1 MSSEFRPAPRAVLVA
16 GAIAIIAAAGGY
28 GLAQLQKPR
37 SPSAA
42 ETGAAARRIL
52 YWYDPMVPQQHF
64 PAPGKSPMGM
74 DMVPKYADEAAGA
87 GAAGFKIEPARV
99 ANLGVRIATATQG
112 ELASGVT
119 ATGTIDFNLRDV
131 ANVQPRT
138 AGFVQRVYARA
149 PGDIIAAG
157 APLADLLVPEWGGA
171 QAEYLAVRRT
181 GDAALIRAAQQRL
194 QLLGMSPGLIRQI
207 DQSGRAQNV
216 VTVTAPIGGV
226 IKTLNVR
233 SGMSVSAGETLAEIS
248 GLGTVWLNAAVPEA
262 MAGQVRPGQPVT
274 ATLAAYPGETFSGRV
289 TAILPQAQVESRTL
303 QVRVELPNR
312 GYRLK
317 PGMFANV
324 QLTAAARPAVLAPTE
339 AIIRTGKRSLVMLAL
354 PGGGYQPAE
363 VQTGQSAGD
372 LTEILAGLSEGER
385 IVASGQF
392 LIDSEA
398 SLAGVQARPVGGG
411 MAMPAP
417 SPAASKP
424 AVPNPAPGLAE
435 TSGHVESIGADGVTI
450 SHQPVPAI
458 GWPAMTMTFRV
469 EQPALLRGVKTGDR
483 VRFAFDQPAAGPTLR
498 RLSKEAGQ

>member
-1 MSSEFRPAPRAVLVA
+1 MSPTSRPSPRSLWVA
-16 GAIAIIAAAGGY
+16 GAIALVAAAGGY
-28 GLAQLQKPR
+28 GLAQLEKPKAPTA
-37 SPSAA
+37 SEAGPP
-42 ETGAAARRIL
+42 GGKKVL

-74 DMVPKYADEAAGA
+74 DMVPKYADQGA
-87 GAAGFKIEPARV
+87 GEVGFTIDPARV
-99 ANLGVRIATATQG
+99 ANLGVRIAVATRG

-119 ATGTIDFNLRDV
+119 ATGTIDFNLRDI
-131 ANVQPRT
+131 AIVQPRA
-138 AGFVQRVYARA
+138 AGFVQRVYSRA
-149 PGDIIAAG
+149 PGDIIPAG

-181 GDAALIRAAQQRL
+181 GDPALLRAAQERL
-194 QLLGMSPGLIRQI
+194 RLLGMSPGFIRQI
-207 DQSGRAQNV
+207 DQTGRAQTV

-233 SGMSVSAGETLAEIS
+233 NGMSVSAGETLAEIS
-248 GLGTVWLNAAVPEA
+248 GLGTVWLNAAVPEV

-274 ATLAAYPGETFSGRV
+274 ATLAAYPGESFSGRV
-289 TAILPQAQVESRTL
+289 TAVLPQAQVESRTL
-303 QVRVELPNR
+303 QVRIELPNR
-312 GYRLK
+312 GARLK

-324 QLTAAARPAVLAPTE
+324 QLTSTTRAAILIPTE

-354 PGGGYQPAE
+354 AGGRYQPAE
-363 VQTGQSAGD
+363 VQIGQSAGD
-372 LTEILAGLSEGER
+372 KTEILAGLSEGER

-398 SLAGVQARPVGGG
+398 SLSGVQARPIGGA
-411 MAMPAP
+411 MTMPASP
-417 SPAASKP
+417 PAAPKP
-424 AVPNPAPGLAE
+424 AAPTPAGGLAE
-435 TSGHVESIGADGVTI
+435 TSGHIESIGADGVTI

-469 EQPALLRGVKTGDR
+469 EQPTLLRGVKKGDR

>member
-1 MSSEFRPAPRAVLVA
+1 MSSASQSNLRTLSVA
-16 GAIAIIAAAGGY
+16 GVIAIVAAATGY
-28 GLAQLQKPR
+28 GLAQLKLRPQAA
-37 SPSAA
+37 SEASAP
-42 ETGAAARRIL
+42 GGKKVL

-74 DMVPKYADEAAGA
+74 DMVPKYADESVGA
-87 GAAGFKIEPARV
+87 GAVGFKIDPAKV
-99 ANLGVRIATATQG
+99 ANLGLRIATATRG

-131 ANVQPRT
+131 AIVQPRS
-138 AGFVQRVYARA
+138 AGFVQRVYGRA
-149 PGDIIAAG
+149 PGDIIPAG
-157 APLADLLVPEWGGA
+157 AAFADLLVPEWGGA

-181 GDAALIRAAQQRL
+181 GDPALIRAAQQRL

-207 DQSGRAQNV
+207 DQSGRARNV

-262 MAGQVRPGQPVT
+262 MAGEVQPGQPVT

-289 TAILPQAQVESRTL
+289 TAVLPQAQVESRTL
-303 QVRVELPNR
+303 QVRIELPNR
-312 GYRLK
+312 GGRLK

-324 QLTAAARPAVLAPTE
+324 QLTSTARPAILVPTE

-354 PGGGYQPAE
+354 PGGRYQPAE
-363 VQTGQSAGD
+363 VQVGQSGGD
-372 LTEILAGLSEGER
+372 KTEILAGLSEGER
-385 IVASGQF
+385 IIASGQF

-398 SLAGVQARPVGGG
+398 SLSGVQARPIGGG
-411 MAMPAP
+411 MTMPAP
-417 SPAASKP
+417 PTAAPK
-424 AVPNPAPGLAE
+424 AAAGLAE
-435 TSGHVESIGADGVTI
+435 TTGHIESIGIDGVTI
-450 SHQPVPAI
+450 SHQPVPAV

-469 EQPALLRGVKTGDR
+469 GHPALLKGIKKGDR
-483 VRFAFDQPAAGPTLR
+483 VRFAFDQPASGPTLR

>member
-1 MSSEFRPAPRAVLVA
+1 MSTTSPSNLRTL
-16 GAIAIIAAAGGY
+16 AAAGVIAIVAAAAGY
-28 GLAQLQKPR
+28 GLAQLKPG
-37 SPSAA
+37 PSTASEA
-42 ETGAAARRIL
+42 SAPGGKKVL

-74 DMVPKYADEAAGA
+74 DMVPKYANEGA
-87 GAAGFKIEPARV
+87 GQGEAGFKIDPAKV
-99 ANLGVRIATATQG
+99 ANLGMRIATATRG

-131 ANVQPRT
+131 AIVQPRS
-138 AGFVQRVYARA
+138 AGFVQRVYGRA
-149 PGDIIAAG
+149 PGDIIPPG

-181 GDAALIRAAQQRL
+181 GDPALISAAQQRL

-207 DQSGRAQNV
+207 DQSGRARNV

-226 IKTLNVR
+226 IKTLSVR

-262 MAGQVRPGQPVT
+262 MAGQVRPGQSVT
-274 ATLAAYPGETFSGRV
+274 ATLAAYPGESFSGRV
-289 TAILPQAQVESRTL
+289 TAVLPLAQVESRTL
-303 QVRVELPNR
+303 QVRIELPNR
-312 GYRLK
+312 SGRLR

-324 QLTAAARPAVLAPTE
+324 QLTSTTRPAILVPTE

-354 PGGGYQPAE
+354 PGGRYQPAE
-363 VQTGQSAGD
+363 VQIGQSGGD
-372 LTEILAGLSEGER
+372 KTEILAGLSEGER

-398 SLAGVQARPVGGG
+398 SLSGVQARPIGGG
-411 MAMPAP
+411 MTMPA
-417 SPAASKP
+417 SPA
-424 AVPNPAPGLAE
+424 VAPKAAAGLAE
-435 TSGHVESIGADGVTI
+435 TTGHIESIGPDGVTI
-450 SHQPVPAI
+450 SHQPVPAVD
-458 GWPAMTMTFRV
+458 WPAMTMTFRV
-469 EQPALLRGVKTGDR
+469 EQAALLKGVKKGDR
-483 VRFAFDQPAAGPTLR
+483 VRFAFDQPASGPTLR